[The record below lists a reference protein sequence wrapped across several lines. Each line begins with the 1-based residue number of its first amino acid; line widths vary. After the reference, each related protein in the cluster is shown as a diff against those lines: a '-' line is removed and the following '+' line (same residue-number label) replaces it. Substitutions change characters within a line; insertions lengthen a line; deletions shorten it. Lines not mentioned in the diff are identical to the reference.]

1 MLESIITLAITI
13 GLIALLRPLWM
24 WAFGVYAVLDELQ
37 AIRKELEW
45 QNRLTTRAAKE
56 KQP

>member
-1 MLESIITLAITI
+1 
-13 GLIALLRPLWM
+13 M